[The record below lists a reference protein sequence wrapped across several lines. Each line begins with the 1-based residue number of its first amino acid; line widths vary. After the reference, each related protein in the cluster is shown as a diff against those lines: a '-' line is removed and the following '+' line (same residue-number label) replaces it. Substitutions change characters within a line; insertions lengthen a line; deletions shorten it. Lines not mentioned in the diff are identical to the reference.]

1 MQPGAQAQALHA
13 DTAPAKMRACEA
25 ATLKVQLALVRVTAD
40 MGPLE
45 VVPGSHL
52 RHSGGGT
59 PLPHPSSPAQED
71 SPSGGN
77 DSVAD
82 TAISAEADEPL
93 LALPILV
100 RPGDV
105 TIYWS
110 SLQHRG
116 GANANAAGSVRPTF
130 HMAAIGE
137 GGAPTGMPYTVLVDD
152 LVAMYGSK

>member
-1 MQPGAQAQALHA
+1 
-13 DTAPAKMRACEA
+13 
-25 ATLKVQLALVRVTAD
+25 

-52 RHSGGGT
+52 RHS
-59 PLPHPSSPAQED
+59 SSE
-71 SPSGGN
+71 GN
-77 DSVAD
+77 NSVA
-82 TAISAEADEPL
+82 AEADEPV

-110 SLQHRG
+110 SLKHRG
-116 GANANAAGSVRPTF
+116 GANADAAGSVRPTF

-152 LVAMYGSK
+152 LVAMYGSN